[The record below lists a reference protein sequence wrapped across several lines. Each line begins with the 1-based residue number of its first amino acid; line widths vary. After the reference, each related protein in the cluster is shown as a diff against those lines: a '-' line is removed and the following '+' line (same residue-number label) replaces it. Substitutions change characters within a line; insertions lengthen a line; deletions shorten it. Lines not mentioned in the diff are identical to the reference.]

1 MTFNE
6 TAIFPRNI
14 AFNAH
19 VGPEYQ
25 TTLTIVNSGF
35 ESRNADWQA
44 ARLKFDVGMR
54 PMKKVDTDALIAFFR
69 SVKGRAYGFRF
80 RDWSDYQ
87 ATSATGVLVAVTG
100 GGYRLAKKYGAGS
113 MIEIRPITKPVSGT
127 VTIAGG
133 GTVDYATGLVTG
145 ASPTTTWAGEFDVP
159 CRFDTDRMELEA
171 IDKSAGDILFQWG
184 SIPIIEIRV

>member
-6 TAIFPRNI
+6 TAVFPRNI
-14 AFNAH
+14 AFGAQ

-25 TTLTIVNSGF
+25 TTVVIVNSGY

-44 ARLKFDVGMR
+44 ARLKFEVGMR
-54 PMKKVDTDALIAFFR
+54 PMKRADTDVLIAFFR

-87 ATSATGVLVAVTG
+87 ADSASGVVVSVNGVT
-100 GGYRLAKKYGAGS
+100 RLAKQYATGS
-113 MIEIRPITKPVSGT
+113 MTETRLITKPVSGT

-133 GTVDYATGLVTG
+133 GSVDYATGIVSG
-145 ASPTTTWAGEFDVP
+145 AAAGAAWAGEFDVP
-159 CRFDTDRMELEA
+159 CRFDTDQMQLEA
-171 IDKSAGDILFQWG
+171 IDKSQGDILFQWG

>member
-6 TAIFPRNI
+6 TAVFPRNI
-14 AFNAH
+14 AFNAK

-25 TTLTIVNSGF
+25 TTLVIVNSGY

-44 ARLKFDVGMR
+44 ARLKFDVGLR
-54 PMKKVDTDALIAFFR
+54 PMHKADCDALIAFFR

-87 ATSATGVLVAVTG
+87 ADSASGIVVSVNGVT
-100 GGYRLAKKYGAGS
+100 RLAKQYTAGGMS
-113 MIEIRPITKPVSGT
+113 ETRLITKPVSDT

-133 GTVDYATGLVTG
+133 GTVDSTTGIVSG
-145 ASPTTTWAGEFDVP
+145 ASAGAAWSGQFDIP
-159 CRFDTDRMELEA
+159 CRFDTDQLELEA
-171 IDKSAGDILFQWG
+171 IDKNGGDILFQLG
-184 SIPIIEIRV
+184 SIPVIEIRV